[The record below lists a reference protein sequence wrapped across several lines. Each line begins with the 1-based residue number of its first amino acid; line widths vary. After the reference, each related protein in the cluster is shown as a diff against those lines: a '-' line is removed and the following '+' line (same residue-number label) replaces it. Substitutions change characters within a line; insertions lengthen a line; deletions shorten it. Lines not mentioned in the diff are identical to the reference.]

1 MTFMGDE
8 YFLVTFN
15 EYSIDL
21 KETSENM
28 MNLNN
33 RQPFL
38 PKNRDIRTKKKI
50 KIKINGFDYSV
61 WNILPCMSIF
71 SPMVSTIS

>member
-1 MTFMGDE
+1 
-8 YFLVTFN
+8 
-15 EYSIDL
+15 
-21 KETSENM
+21 M

-38 PKNRDIRTKKKI
+38 PKNRDIKTK